1 MEKKTAVLVVDDSR
15 AITQFLSAYIQ
26 EQKHIPTETAHS
38 MAQAKALLSSD
49 AERFFVAVLDLTL
62 PDAPN
67 GEVVDYVVPLGIPII
82 ILTGNLSDE
91 VRDQMQA
98 KRVVDYIVKSN
109 ASEINHVAEIVH
121 RIRHNRQVKVLIV
134 DDSRSFRQYTA
145 ELLHAHC
152 YQVLLAKG
160 GVEALEVLKENP
172 DIRLILTDYH
182 MPEMDGLELISEIR
196 RQYGRNE
203 LAIIGISDH
212 ASPMISAKLLKT
224 GANDFVTKPFML
236 EEFYCRVSQNIETIE
251 HIRAIQDSAVRDYLT
266 KVYNRRHLFESGS
279 KLYEIAKR
287 EHLSLVAAMVDL
299 DFFKQVND
307 SYGHHIG
314 DVALQRVA
322 ASLEE
327 SIRASDLLGRYGG
340 EEFCILATNV
350 SVNQI
355 EHFFERIRQKIADI
369 RIPHEGKEL
378 QFTVSIGVYTSL
390 GEGLEEMIGKA
401 DEALYRAKNEGR
413 NRVVID

>member
-1 MEKKTAVLVVDDSR
+1 MTSPR
-15 AITQFLSAYIQ
+15 F
-26 EQKHIPTETAHS
+26 
-38 MAQAKALLSSD
+38 ALHGWQ
-49 AERFFVAVLDLTL
+49 R
-62 PDAPN
+62 
-67 GEVVDYVVPLGIPII
+67 
-82 ILTGNLSDE
+82 
-91 VRDQMQA
+91 
-98 KRVVDYIVKSN
+98 
-109 ASEINHVAEIVH
+109 
-121 RIRHNRQVKVLIV
+121 
-134 DDSRSFRQYTA
+134 
-145 ELLHAHC
+145 
-152 YQVLLAKG
+152 
-160 GVEALEVLKENP
+160 
-172 DIRLILTDYH
+172 
-182 MPEMDGLELISEIR
+182 
-196 RQYGRNE
+196 
-203 LAIIGISDH
+203 
-212 ASPMISAKLLKT
+212 
-224 GANDFVTKPFML
+224 
-236 EEFYCRVSQNIETIE
+236 
-251 HIRAIQDSAVRDYLT
+251 
-266 KVYNRRHLFESGS
+266 
-279 KLYEIAKR
+279 LYEIAKR

>member
-1 MEKKTAVLVVDDSR
+1 MFGCLLCFPSGALR
-15 AITQFLSAYIQ
+15 A
-26 EQKHIPTETAHS
+26 
-38 MAQAKALLSSD
+38 
-49 AERFFVAVLDLTL
+49 R
-62 PDAPN
+62 
-67 GEVVDYVVPLGIPII
+67 
-82 ILTGNLSDE
+82 
-91 VRDQMQA
+91 
-98 KRVVDYIVKSN
+98 
-109 ASEINHVAEIVH
+109 
-121 RIRHNRQVKVLIV
+121 
-134 DDSRSFRQYTA
+134 
-145 ELLHAHC
+145 
-152 YQVLLAKG
+152 
-160 GVEALEVLKENP
+160 
-172 DIRLILTDYH
+172 
-182 MPEMDGLELISEIR
+182 
-196 RQYGRNE
+196 
-203 LAIIGISDH
+203 
-212 ASPMISAKLLKT
+212 
-224 GANDFVTKPFML
+224 
-236 EEFYCRVSQNIETIE
+236 RVS
-251 HIRAIQDSAVRDYLT
+251 SAASRLPGIT
-266 KVYNRRHLFESGS
+266 SPRFALHGWQR
-279 KLYEIAKR
+279 LYEIAKR